1 MLPAALSP
9 SESTDTAR
17 QLLSEAITLQ
27 ATLRRLIAETSELIE
42 KTKQLMKE
50 LQADSL
56 PRGAD
61 ADEPLVAVRARRLD
75 AF

>member
-1 MLPAALSP
+1 MQPAALSP
-9 SESTDTAR
+9 SESTDKAR

-27 ATLRRLIAETSELIE
+27 ATLKRLIAETSELIE

-56 PRGAD
+56 PRTPA